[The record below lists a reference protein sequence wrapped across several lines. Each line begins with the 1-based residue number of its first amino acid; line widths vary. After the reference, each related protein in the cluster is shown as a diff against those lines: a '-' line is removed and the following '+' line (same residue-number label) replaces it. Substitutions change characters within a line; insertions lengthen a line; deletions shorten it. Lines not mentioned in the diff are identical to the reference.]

1 MEYKIMAEIRIDI
14 WLADATTEI
23 KLTKPEKLKD
33 IFKKKKKNEQEI
45 LLYKALAEH
54 FLDTLNRMNKLIR

>member
-1 MEYKIMAEIRIDI
+1 MEYKITAEIRIDI

-23 KLTKPEKLKD
+23 KLTKPEKLKE
-33 IFKKKKKNEQEI
+33 IFPEFAKNEQEI